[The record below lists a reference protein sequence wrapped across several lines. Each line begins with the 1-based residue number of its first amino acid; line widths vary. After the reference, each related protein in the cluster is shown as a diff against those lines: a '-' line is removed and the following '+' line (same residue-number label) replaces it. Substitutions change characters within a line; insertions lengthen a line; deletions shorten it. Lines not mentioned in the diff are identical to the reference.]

1 MHLNIGVKKPI
12 FLKKKLFLSLSY
24 KGRLVETY
32 LPKITHSVG
41 SSKVFSFCKECLCYY
56 LKIIFHR

>member
-41 SSKVFSFCKECLCYY
+41 SSFCKECLCYY